1 VSTPVEGRNLVV
13 CCDGTGNA
21 WGSSHDTNVV
31 KLARACVKDAG
42 QILYYDPGVGT
53 ASSFPAVNWV
63 DDVIFRVKQIA
74 GLALGDGI
82 YENIGSAYAFLIHN
96 FRPGDHIWL
105 FGFSR
110 GAFTARAVSGMVNL
124 FGIVRPA
131 GDVMVPTLLR
141 IYFSDPQ
148 RTDDRG
154 ASRADLARDIR
165 EHFADPAGRDARVW
179 FIGAWDTVA
188 TVGGLRTRRIT
199 SDVGT
204 AGKRFDHVRHAVSDA
219 EYRYTFEPRLYLAG
233 DERAAPGFERGPDG
247 EPLWRCSLKQRWFGG
262 VHSDVGGS
270 YADAGLSDIALRW
283 MLEEAQA
290 VGLRL
295 DPAAAPTDPNAI
307 GCAHDQAYQG
317 VFGAWWAITGLQ
329 RRAPPAP
336 AQRDPALLAR
346 EAASPPAPVTYRS
359 VWISARFLVPLLLY
373 ALLWAWLYT
382 ITPSARADR
391 GGIEDLAR
399 LQLQAAWVDEAAA
412 RAFAGRVAV
421 PLWLDTLSILVYTQ
435 LLCAA
440 CVQAVR
446 RLRDWQPER
455 AARHRLLRWWSWL
468 PLAAM
473 PLADLIENGLTA
485 VYVHHPVAWFG
496 VPLTVASG
504 VKWLALFALLAL
516 FVFSALVGRAPRV
529 TCS

>member
-1 VSTPVEGRNLVV
+1 VSVPAPGRNLVV

-31 KLARACVKDAG
+31 KLARACVKDAA
-42 QILYYDPGVGT
+42 QVLYYDPGVGT
-53 ASSFPAVNWV
+53 ASSFPAVNWI
-63 DDVIFRVKQIA
+63 DDAIFRMKQIA

-96 FRPGDHIWL
+96 YRAGDRIWV

-148 RTDDRG
+148 RADDRG
-154 ASRADLARDIR
+154 ARRADLAHDIR
-165 EHFADPAGRDARVW
+165 THFADPAGRDARVW

-204 AGKRFDHVRHAVSDA
+204 AGKRFDHIRHAVSDA
-219 EYRYTFEPRLYLAG
+219 EYRYTFEPRLYLPG
-233 DERAAPGFERGPDG
+233 DERDEPGFEPGPDG
-247 EPLWRCSLKQRWFGG
+247 RPVWRGSLKQRWFAG

-270 YADAGLSDIALRW
+270 YPDAGLSDIALRW

-295 DPAAAPTDPNAI
+295 DPAAAPTDPNAL

-317 VFGAWWAITGLQ
+317 VFGAWWAVTGLQ
-329 RRAPPAP
+329 RRPPPPP
-336 AQRDPALLAR
+336 AQRDPALAAR

-359 VWISARFLVPLLLY
+359 VWISARFLVPLLIY
-373 ALLWAWLYT
+373 ALLWAWLYA
-382 ITPSARADR
+382 ITPGAGADH
-391 GGIEDLAR
+391 GGIGDLACM
-399 LQLQAAWVDEAAA
+399 QLGAAWADEGSV
-412 RAFAGRVAV
+412 RLFVGRVGA
-421 PLWLDTLSILVYTQ
+421 PLWLDTLSIPVYLQ
-435 LLCAA
+435 LLCTA

-446 RLRDWQPER
+446 RLRDWAPGRE
-455 AARHRLLRWWSWL
+455 ARHRALRWWSWA
-468 PLAAM
+468 PLVAM
-473 PLADLIENGLTA
+473 PVADLIENALTA
-485 VYVHHPVAWFG
+485 IYVHHPVVWVG
-496 VPLTVASG
+496 VPLSIASG
-504 VKWLALFALLAL
+504 MKWLALLGLLAL
-516 FVFSALVGRAPRV
+516 FVFSALLGRAPRV
-529 TCS
+529 TCP